1 MRVTKGSAFY
11 SNVDGKGRYSG
22 NLSLTKSEEIG
33 EAACKRHRRNPTNDT
48 RRVISTK
55 Q

>member
-22 NLSLTKSEEIG
+22 NVSQLSQKI
-33 EAACKRHRRNPTNDT
+33 
-48 RRVISTK
+48 
-55 Q
+55 